1 MPEWTWNDGWILM
14 SVFLAQGED
23 GAELHQIIG
32 VADAINH
39 AIPTSQELSESFARF
54 ANCGLMVNEG
64 DRYAI
69 ASEFLSAIKKAY
81 DGKGGLFSSADK
93 GLKWLKKSGLVEN
106 AKQCVDVDDRQVES
120 AYNRY
125 VKALRKR

>member
-14 SVFLAQGED
+14 SLYLAQGED

-32 VADAINH
+32 AADATNH
-39 AIPTSQELSESFARF
+39 AVPTSQELSQSFTRF
-54 ANCGLMVNEG
+54 ASCGLMVIAG

-69 ASEFLSAIKKAY
+69 PSEFLSAIKKAS

-93 GLKWLKKSGLVEN
+93 GLKWLKKSGLAET
-106 AKQCVDVDDRQVES
+106 AEQCVDVDDRQVES